1 MCRLGAV
8 PVRAVM
14 FFNFTFQIPFAGSA
28 IYSSGLDYCDE
39 GANMAHSG
47 GSSRRTVE
55 VVDFRRLFSA
65 AGSGVGSPAGS
76 KNSASASDLSGG
88 AGGRGGGRRGSSL
101 DMLRSVASSAA
112 LLEGAS
118 PGGGVGGGD
127 GRHLGAE
134 ERGEGG
140 GWPSGGRRGSAD
152 EGVSTPPRV
161 LASSAPSPRMMM
173 KMQEQLAELRG
184 LGSGSSGIGGDG
196 GVASC
201 SGPAA
206 AVATVAAAVGH
217 SPRPS
222 GMPPLPPSAKSPGQQ
237 PRLDSPP
244 WMGE

>member
-65 AGSGVGSPAGS
+65 AGSGAGSPAGS
-76 KNSASASDLSGG
+76 KNSTSASDLTG
-88 AGGRGGGRRGSSL
+88 AGGPGGRRGGSL
-101 DMLRSVASSAA
+101 DTLRSVASSAA
-112 LLEGAS
+112 LLEGVAS
-118 PGGGVGGGD
+118 PSVGGGGGGD
-127 GRHLGAE
+127 GRHE
-134 ERGEGG
+134 ERDE
-140 GWPSGGRRGSAD
+140 GRRSSAN

-161 LASSAPSPRMMM
+161 LASSAPSPRMMV

-184 LGSGSSGIGGDG
+184 LGSGGNDNGGDG
-196 GVASC
+196 GTAS
-201 SGPAA
+201 SSDPAA
-206 AVATVAAAVGH
+206 AAAATVALAAGR

-244 WMGE
+244 CWMGE